1 MIFWNV
7 EILKR
12 NNFQITKFVKENIE
26 IFKKVLFVEIKT

>member
-7 EILKR
+7 EILKKK
-12 NNFQITKFVKENIE
+12 FQITKFVKENIE

>member
-7 EILKR
+7 EILK

-26 IFKKVLFVEIKT
+26 IFKKILFVVIKT